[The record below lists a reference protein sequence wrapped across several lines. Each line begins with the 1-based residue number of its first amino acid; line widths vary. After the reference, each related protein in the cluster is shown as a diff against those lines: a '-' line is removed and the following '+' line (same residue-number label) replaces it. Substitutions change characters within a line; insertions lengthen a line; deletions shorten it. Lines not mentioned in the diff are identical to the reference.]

1 MFSDAT
7 IQKQFRII
15 LFGLLMSSI
24 FLFSLIAY
32 TCIKITRKSQKCKW
46 TNFRIKCSSKNLTV
60 AIKFVFFGWLL
71 FSGNSFCNIL
81 SCKRQIGNGER
92 APTYYSNKCIKTRK
106 VAIVF
111 FFLHVDEFSGAIFP
125 LFSMERQRVL
135 TNNKMFFR
143 QLLVLGICII
153 FDWASTERKHF
164 TTNTRAPKHL
174 EYRA

>member
-15 LFGLLMSSI
+15 LFGLLIRSI

-111 FFLHVDEFSGAIFP
+111 FFACRRIFGSNFSPFLYGKAKSFDKQQNVFSAVAGAWHLHYI
-125 LFSMERQRVL
+125 
-135 TNNKMFFR
+135 
-143 QLLVLGICII
+143 
-153 FDWASTERKHF
+153 
-164 TTNTRAPKHL
+164 
-174 EYRA
+174 